1 MRKMGKGKI
10 SFFEIAAFAF
20 VSALF
25 LIFSKDR
32 GETALFLIFSLAV
45 IYGLRGRIPA
55 EGAAGKKGCG
65 YSFGGACGLIGSV
78 SCHM

>member
-10 SFFEIAAFAF
+10 SFFEIAAVAF

-25 LIFSKDR
+25 LIFSKNR
-32 GETALFLIFSLAV
+32 GETALFLFFSLAV
-45 IYGLRGRIPA
+45 IYGLPGTYPGRRGGR
-55 EGAAGKKGCG
+55 KKGCG
-65 YSFGGACGLIGSV
+65 HSFSGVCGLIGSV